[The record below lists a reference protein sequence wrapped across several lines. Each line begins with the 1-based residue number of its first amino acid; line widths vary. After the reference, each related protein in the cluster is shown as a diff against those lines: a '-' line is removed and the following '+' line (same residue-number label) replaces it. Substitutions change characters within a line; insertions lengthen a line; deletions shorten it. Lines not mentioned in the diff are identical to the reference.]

1 MGKIFTRKQF
11 SDYLGEQR
19 AILDVNTSF
28 FLDPSPTPSPT
39 PAAPSPTPT
48 RKQTPT
54 PTPTGTLGIT
64 PTPTI
69 TPSST
74 IPAFN
79 IGDGFDNTT
88 RAIFIDSSNNIFV
101 GGDFYGYDETLS
113 SGALV
118 KLDINGDLDTTFNTG
133 ISTTLTNIGTVNK
146 IVEDETGDYIYVVGT
161 WSTSPAR
168 IVKIDKTTGLN
179 VWSAQTISSSVTDIA
194 VDSITG
200 DVYIVGLFTS
210 VNSNTRNRIAHF
222 SKTGTLQ
229 STFSGTSFNG
239 TAANIIINRN
249 GNLVVTGTFT
259 TYNGVSANRIIEIE
273 TTTYTNTGF
282 WGTGSNVSTSNSI
295 FQRQDDGEY
304 IIVGND
310 QTINGTVVGKVS
322 KWTELGVNIPLTT
335 SLGSIVPVGLYLDE
349 VNNYI
354 YVSNS
359 QGVGIR
365 RYEYANGNTDTTFE
379 TNIISTLPVPTYSSS
394 ASRFVI
400 QLDSNNKVYWVGS
413 FVFVGGVSFNRIVRL
428 NQNGTNNT
436 I

>member
-1 MGKIFTRKQF
+1 M
-11 SDYLGEQR
+11 
-19 AILDVNTSF
+19 
-28 FLDPSPTPSPT
+28 
-39 PAAPSPTPT
+39 
-48 RKQTPT
+48 
-54 PTPTGTLGIT
+54 
-64 PTPTI
+64 
-69 TPSST
+69 
-74 IPAFN
+74 
-79 IGDGFDNTT
+79 
-88 RAIFIDSSNNIFV
+88 
-101 GGDFYGYDETLS
+101 
-113 SGALV
+113 V
-118 KLDINGDLDTTFNTG
+118 KLDTTGAIDTTFNTG
-133 ISTTLTNIGTVNK
+133 ISTTLTNIGGVNK

-161 WSTSPAR
+161 WSTSPGR

-179 VWSAQTISSSVTDIA
+179 VWSAQTLNGSITDIS

-200 DVYIVGLFTS
+200 DVYIVGLFTT

-229 STFSGTSFNG
+229 TTFSSTSFNG
-239 TAANIIINRN
+239 TAVSIIINRN
-249 GNLVVTGTFT
+249 GNLVVTGSFT
-259 TYNGVSANRIIEIE
+259 TYGGVSANRIIEIE
-273 TTTYTNTGF
+273 TTTYTDTGF
-282 WGTGSNVSTSNSI
+282 WGTGSNVGNNSI

-335 SLGSIVPVGLYLDE
+335 SLGGIVPVGLYLDE

-365 RYEYANGNTDTTFE
+365 RYEYANGDTDTTFE
-379 TNIISTLPVPTYSSS
+379 TNIISTLPVPSYLSSQ
-394 ASRFVI
+394 SRFVI